1 MAIYKLYNADGS
13 FVNSIVAEED
23 VIESFKKKYMV
34 TEYVHDDTPGEPL
47 PPVPEIRR
55 ITVGSFFD
63 RFGALKYPILA
74 SSDLGVQAVIKD
86 ASVRSFIDLD
96 DEQLMTG
103 LNLIVQA
110 GFALDPEQLV
120 SGQIQAHERA

>member
-34 TEYVHDDTPGEPL
+34 TEYVPDDTPGEPL
-47 PPVPEIRR
+47 PPVPEVRR

-110 GFALDPEQLV
+110 GFELDPEQLV

>member
-1 MAIYKLYNADGS
+1 MPTYKLYNADGS
-13 FVNSIVAEED
+13 FVNSIVAEQD
-23 VIESFKKKYMV
+23 VIADFRNKYTV
-34 TEYVHDDTPGEPL
+34 EEYVPDDTPGEPL
-47 PPVPEIRR
+47 PPVPEVRK
-55 ITVGSFFD
+55 ITVGAFFD
-63 RFGALKYPILA
+63 RFGELKYPILA

-96 DEQLMTG
+96 GEQLMTG

-120 SGQIQAHERA
+120 SSQIQAHERF

>member
-34 TEYVHDDTPGEPL
+34 TEYVPDDTPGEPL
-47 PPVPEIRR
+47 PPVPEVRR
-55 ITVGSFFD
+55 INVGSFFD

-110 GFALDPEQLV
+110 GFELDPEQLV

>member
-34 TEYVHDDTPGEPL
+34 TEYVPDDTPGEPL

-55 ITVGSFFD
+55 ITVGAFFD
-63 RFGALKYPILA
+63 RFGELKYPILA

-96 DEQLMTG
+96 SAQLLSG
-103 LNLIVQA
+103 LNMIVQA
-110 GFALDPEQLV
+110 GFDIDPDAIV
-120 SGQIQAHERA
+120 SGEIQREERA

>member
-34 TEYVHDDTPGEPL
+34 TEYVPDDTPGEPL

-55 ITVGSFFD
+55 ITVGAFFD
-63 RFGALKYPILA
+63 RFGDQKYPILA

-96 DEQLMTG
+96 SAQLLSG
-103 LNLIVQA
+103 LNMIVQA
-110 GFALDPEQLV
+110 GFDIDPDAIV
-120 SGQIQAHERA
+120 SGEIQREERA